1 MSNMDSKR
9 RGLGMGL
16 SALLGDDQ
24 TADAAPARRG
34 VRTVP
39 IGQVHP
45 GKYQPRHV
53 FDAEKLSSLVD
64 SIREKGIIQPLLVRV
79 DPDRPGEYE
88 LIAGERRWR
97 AAQQAQLHD
106 VPIVIRDLTDQDAL
120 EIALIENLQREDLN
134 PIDEADAYRRLM
146 DEFGHGPEEVARAVG
161 KSRSHVANMIRLL
174 GATPKIASLLS
185 SGALTAGHA
194 RALLGADRADELA
207 DEIVARGLS
216 VRQAEALAVKP
227 KRRDPPA
234 PTRDA
239 DIVALEQELT
249 GALGL
254 AVHLKPQGRG
264 GSLVIEYRTLDQL
277 DSVLKRLR

>member
-1 MSNMDSKR
+1 MSSMESKR
-9 RGLGMGL
+9 RSLGMGL

-24 TADAAPARRG
+24 TTDAAPARRG

-45 GKYQPRHV
+45 GKYQPRRV
-53 FDAEKLSSLVD
+53 VDAEKLSSLVD

-79 DPDRPGEYE
+79 DPERAGEYE

-106 VPIVIRDLTDQDAL
+106 VPIVIRELTDREAL

-134 PIDEADAYRRLM
+134 PIDEAEAYQRLM

-194 RALLGADRADELA
+194 RALLGAERADELA
-207 DEIVARGLS
+207 DDIVARGLS

-227 KRRDPPA
+227 KRSESAAPP
-234 PTRDA
+234 RDA

-249 GALGL
+249 GTLGL
-254 AVHLKPQGRG
+254 AVQLKPQGRG
-264 GSLVIEYRTLDQL
+264 GALVIEYRTLDQL

>member
-1 MSNMDSKR
+1 MDSKR
-9 RGLGMGL
+9 RSLGMGL

-24 TADAAPARRG
+24 TTDAAPARRG

-106 VPIVIRDLTDQDAL
+106 VPIVIRELSDREAL

-134 PIDEADAYRRLM
+134 PIDEAEAYQRLM

-174 GATPKIASLLS
+174 GATPKIAGLLS

-194 RALLGADRADELA
+194 RALLGAERADELA
-207 DEIVARGLS
+207 DDIVARGLS

-227 KRRDPPA
+227 KRSDSPA
-234 PTRDA
+234 PARDA
-239 DIVALEQELT
+239 DVVALEQELT

-264 GSLVIEYRTLDQL
+264 GALVIEYRTLDQL